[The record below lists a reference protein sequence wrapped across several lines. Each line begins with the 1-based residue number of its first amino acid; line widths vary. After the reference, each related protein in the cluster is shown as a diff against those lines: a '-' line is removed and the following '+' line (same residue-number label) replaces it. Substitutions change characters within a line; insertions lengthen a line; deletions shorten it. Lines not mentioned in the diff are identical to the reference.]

1 MTVVGGAGSGG
12 RLGLG
17 RAEIAAS
24 AGIAAPYCCRGAG
37 CCCWDKAECACAER
51 VAYDDAA
58 DVLRRAGLLMATLVY
73 Q

>member
-1 MTVVGGAGSGG
+1 MGAWGWGGPKLPVATAMPA
-12 RLGLG
+12 L
-17 RAEIAAS
+17 AA
-24 AGIAAPYCCRGAG
+24 AAFAAPYCCRGAG